1 MAAPAA
7 RVVRSFGRAALVLL
21 CGLGVL
27 ELAGCRGRTSADDTA
42 PHRVTSVATT
52 PHRIVSLVPATTEML
67 FAMHAGDR
75 VVAVSNY
82 DTYPPDVE
90 RLPRVGGL
98 LDPYVEPLLALKPD
112 LVIVY
117 GTQDELKA
125 RLASV
130 GIPMFSYTHQELR
143 DITATMRQIG
153 ERIGLGDDADA
164 AAREVEQKLDLI
176 RAKVAARPHPRS
188 LLVFG
193 REAGTLRHIEAS
205 GGYGFLHD
213 LLELAGATDVLAD
226 IHHPKVDMS
235 TEMILARQP
244 EVLIELQYGSS
255 IRADNLETE
264 RAVWNGLP
272 SLPAVKN
279 KRVHLLV
286 GNEFVVPGPRVVLAA
301 ERLARTLHP
310 EAFEP

>member
-1 MAAPAA
+1 M
-7 RVVRSFGRAALVLL
+7 LL
-21 CGLGVL
+21 CLVGVL
-27 ELAGCRGRTSADDTA
+27 GLAGCRRG
-42 PHRVTSVATT
+42 TSVDETTQPRDAAAEIT

-75 VVAVSNY
+75 VVAVSSY
-82 DTYPPDVE
+82 DTYPPEVE
-90 RLPRVGGL
+90 QLPRVGGL

-125 RLASV
+125 RLQSA
-130 GIPMFSYTHQELR
+130 GIPMFSYTHRELR
-143 DITATMRQIG
+143 DITETMRQIG

-164 AAREVEQKLDLI
+164 AAREVEQKLELI
-176 RAKVAARPHPRS
+176 RSKVAARPRPRS

-193 REAGTLRHIEAS
+193 REAGTLRHVEAS

-213 LLELAGATDVLAD
+213 LLELAGGSDVLAD
-226 IHHPKVDMS
+226 IHQPKVDMS

-244 EVLIELQYGSS
+244 EVLIELQYGNSL
-255 IRADNLETE
+255 RADNLETE
-264 RAVWNGLP
+264 RAVWNALP

-279 KRVHLLV
+279 NRVHLLV

-310 EAFEP
+310 DAW

>member
-1 MAAPAA
+1 
-7 RVVRSFGRAALVLL
+7 
-21 CGLGVL
+21 
-27 ELAGCRGRTSADDTA
+27 
-42 PHRVTSVATT
+42 
-52 PHRIVSLVPATTEML
+52 ML
-67 FAMHAGDR
+67 FAMQAGDR

-82 DTYPPDVE
+82 DTYPPEVAK
-90 RLPRVGGL
+90 LPRVGGL

-130 GIPMFSYTHQELR
+130 GIPMFLYAHRELR
-143 DITATMRQIG
+143 DITETMRQIG
-153 ERIGLGDDADA
+153 ERIGLRDEAEA
-164 AAREVEQKLDLI
+164 AARGIEEHLAQIGTQVSGQP
-176 RAKVAARPHPRS
+176 RPRS

-213 LLELAGATDVLAD
+213 LLELAGGSDVLGD
-226 IHHPKVDMS
+226 IRQAKVDMS

-244 EVLIELQYGSS
+244 EVLIELHYGNVR
-255 IRADNLETE
+255 IDRLNEE
-264 RAVWNGLP
+264 RAVWNALP

-279 KRVHLLV
+279 NRVHLLV
-286 GNEFVVPGPRVVLAA
+286 GNEFVVPGPRVVQAA
-301 ERLARTLHP
+301 ETLARTLHP
-310 EAFEP
+310 HAW